1 MATSAEYAS
10 GLLSSIKEGIGAWLI
25 GVLMTTFLVGMAVQQ
40 TFRYFRLYPHDA
52 TYLKAWVVLALILQ
66 MFTTALA
73 MHTVYYYLVTYYL
86 NPTVFLKKDVW
97 TSAVVPVF
105 GSLNN
110 LLSESFFAR
119 RVYLIGH
126 QYRIIVV
133 SATLMIT
140 ASCGFFISRT
150 VQAFTLKSVVATTQA
165 SGWPPTVASAL
176 LLAGDIQLTAVLV
189 YSLHKGRSGIR
200 RTDSMIDLLIAYA
213 ISSGE
218 APAVLLLIVRLLT
231 FHWQEVSYGTH
242 FGGLR
247 ASDHEISLVFPR
259 CIFSVLNIVSLILSI
274 VYPHNIIFTAS
285 TLVVQGVYTN
295 SFIVALNTRQVVC
308 SRGELEDTNLDT
320 RIVLGEGAPSG
331 TVIDQIALDVQSA
344 AESSMVFAYRSMQS
358 QIMEEGA
365 AAKIGE
371 DSAPSSSSKLGRDEK
386 ATV

>member
-97 TSAVVPVF
+97 SRRTSAVVPVF

-213 ISSGE
+213 ISSGS
-218 APAVLLLIVRLLT
+218 LI
-231 FHWQEVSYGTH
+231 
-242 FGGLR
+242 
-247 ASDHEISLVFPR
+247 
-259 CIFSVLNIVSLILSI
+259 CVLNIVSLILSI

-344 AESSMVFAYRSMQS
+344 AESSVSAHRSSM
-358 QIMEEGA
+358 
-365 AAKIGE
+365 
-371 DSAPSSSSKLGRDEK
+371 L
-386 ATV
+386 V